1 MPSVQRLHQL
11 CSRDWHGPKPGYL
24 YACGEVCKVRSL
36 ADRGSRKEA
45 HSQYRGNGIARSRH
59 IKDLSSLRRQQPR
72 LSGRLD
78 EEHSL
83 FTQREE
89 QTVTLQSVKK
99 RVERNL
105 VPRLLLEAQRGGE
118 LPRVRLEYGGS
129 REIEKMSELRVDYG
143 RDSPLPGSREQSAGK
158 GAIDHTLVVVFDDQ
172 RVCPFDGFKG
182 PAGQALVIV
191 FIHGRRILMVDPQH
205 LLMACED
212 PSLPGGGPSGH
223 GYEIAGADSSLIQ
236 SLSQQRGRIVRP
248 HRGYEATIPSEC
260 RNASSYVCGTARR
273 RDLGFH
279 ADDRDGRLG
288 GYPVHGAT
296 DVHVKH
302 GVTHDQDSAAASLR
316 EEALGLIFRYQ
327 WRVWE
332 HDIVLRPI

>member
-1 MPSVQRLHQL
+1 ME
-11 CSRDWHGPKPGYL
+11 RD
-24 YACGEVCKVRSL
+24 
-36 ADRGSRKEA
+36 
-45 HSQYRGNGIARSRH
+45 
-59 IKDLSSLRRQQPR
+59 
-72 LSGRLD
+72 
-78 EEHSL
+78 
-83 FTQREE
+83 
-89 QTVTLQSVKK
+89 
-99 RVERNL
+99 L
-105 VPRLLLEAQRGGE
+105 VPRLLLEPQRGGK
-118 LPRVRLEYGGS
+118 LPRVRLEYSGP
-129 REIEKMSELRVDYG
+129 REIEEMSKLWVDYG
-143 RDSPLPGSREQSAGK
+143 RDSPLLGSREQLAGK
-158 GAIDHTLVVVFDDQ
+158 GAIDHTLVVVFNDQ
-172 RVCPFDGFKG
+172 RVCPFDGFEG
-182 PAGQALVIV
+182 PAGQALVIG
-191 FIHGRRILMVDPQH
+191 FSHGRRILMVDPQH
-205 LLMACED
+205 LLMTCED

-248 HRGYEATIPSEC
+248 HRSYETTITSER
-260 RNASSYVCGTARR
+260 RNARSYVCGTARR